1 MPPSMPHA
9 AAVSPQKRR
18 HLFLSGSPLPILS
31 HKKSHPG
38 FPSSPSPISSNL
50 PITLLYTMDND
61 EDTGV
66 PPDIPTVEFSASRPP
81 TLMQRLTQESHNERL
96 AQQEEMKSDKGT
108 DIAYNRHLKRYETW
122 WDLEQIRRINELED
136 TIQPP
141 LINTFPN
148 LLIQSL
154 LRKFLSS

>member
-1 MPPSMPHA
+1 
-9 AAVSPQKRR
+9 
-18 HLFLSGSPLPILS
+18 
-31 HKKSHPG
+31 
-38 FPSSPSPISSNL
+38 
-50 PITLLYTMDND
+50 MDND

-108 DIAYNRHLKRYETW
+108 DVAYNRHLKRYETW

-141 LINTFPN
+141 LIPEPAHPITVTKV
-148 LLIQSL
+148 SL
-154 LRKFLSS
+154 FMKYETTRMKVQDVFYSF